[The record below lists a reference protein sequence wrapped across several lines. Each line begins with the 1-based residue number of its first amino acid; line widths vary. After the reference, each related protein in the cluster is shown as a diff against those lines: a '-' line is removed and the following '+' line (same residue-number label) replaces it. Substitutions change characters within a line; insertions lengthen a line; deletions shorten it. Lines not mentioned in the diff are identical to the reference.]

1 MSTGEEE
8 EAEGKK
14 AEKEEGRGT
23 KEERE
28 GGKGE
33 RSNRGSILMASRTL
47 LA

>member
-33 RSNRGSILMASRTL
+33 RSNRGSILMANRTL